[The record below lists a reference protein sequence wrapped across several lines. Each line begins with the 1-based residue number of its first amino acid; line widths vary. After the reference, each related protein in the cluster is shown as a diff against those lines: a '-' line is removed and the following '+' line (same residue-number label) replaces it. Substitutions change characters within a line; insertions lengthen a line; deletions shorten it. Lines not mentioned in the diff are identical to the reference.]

1 MVEHTWCC
9 QKWENSNWMDF
20 QAVAWHPAL
29 GPTESKM
36 QILHLPSKPNIQ
48 VNAHGVSAHF
58 PNFQKDLGS
67 LDRSSRENVMEQM
80 FGCRFALPCECG
92 DPPYALRLRGNCK
105 WKMTSKQV
113 LSAVCVTQHR
123 VFWECYL
130 PSRKERHQQCVFRP
144 LSCRNCLASK
154 TWDLQ
159 SCPKELTSRVRAVC
173 LPAFSETCKLIPRPH
188 HDCLWGSRLRECV

>member
-1 MVEHTWCC
+1 MFESAGCHTLVSESRSHSTVNGSAARSCNQPTC
-9 QKWENSNWMDF
+9 FRNAKWWSTPG
-20 QAVAWHPAL
+20 AVRSEKTAIGWIFKQLLGHPAL

-113 LSAVCVTQHR
+113 LSSSMCYSAQSILGMLSSFEEGKASTVCFQ
-123 VFWECYL
+123 
-130 PSRKERHQQCVFRP
+130 
-144 LSCRNCLASK
+144 ASI
-154 TWDLQ
+154 LQ
-159 SCPKELTSRVRAVC
+159 EL
-173 LPAFSETCKLIPRPH
+173 FSF
-188 HDCLWGSRLRECV
+188 